1 MRTTTNTGSEQGQRI
16 GHFRSSPPRTIKTA
30 SRLRS
35 SPEVERFTVLC
46 ASYSVVLDNRLRSW
60 DANERS
66 IFNLPLLL
74 IPEITNLRIISK
86 KRLFSI
92 FRVLCSY
99 IYKDGS
105 FCNDFKKKL
114 WIFYIILPPSPRGSR
129 KRSPAKFSIEPSD
142 GSAVFLPRLVQE
154 YTISRITL
162 TVLDL
167 SPRIILRRGL
177 TVWLRCDETKSRL
190 RRAKKRRVGTKIL
203 WKNKR

>member
-74 IPEITNLRIISK
+74 IPEITNLRVISK

-99 IYKDGS
+99 IYIYIRMEVFVMILKRNFEYYYSSSISQRIEKTFPGEIL
-105 FCNDFKKKL
+105 NWTIR
-114 WIFYIILPPSPRGSR
+114 WISCFPSTPRPGIHNFPDYSNCIR
-129 KRSPAKFSIEPSD
+129 P
-142 GSAVFLPRLVQE
+142 
-154 YTISRITL
+154 
-162 TVLDL
+162 
-167 SPRIILRRGL
+167 
-177 TVWLRCDETKSRL
+177 
-190 RRAKKRRVGTKIL
+190 
-203 WKNKR
+203 

>member
-1 MRTTTNTGSEQGQRI
+1 MNARSKICRANPGGHKSMRTTTNTGSEQGQRI

-74 IPEITNLRIISK
+74 IPEITNLRVISK

-114 WIFYIILPPSPRGSR
+114 WILLFFLHLPEDRENVPRRNSQLNHPMDQLFSFHASSR
-129 KRSPAKFSIEPSD
+129 NTQFP
-142 GSAVFLPRLVQE
+142 
-154 YTISRITL
+154 
-162 TVLDL
+162 
-167 SPRIILRRGL
+167 GL
-177 TVWLRCDETKSRL
+177 L
-190 RRAKKRRVGTKIL
+190 
-203 WKNKR
+203 